1 MSETILGSNDTLNIK
16 GDGADKL
23 EAVYNHLFTRIDD
36 NKFKIKKGVKIIFHN
51 DGKCSYEKD
60 GQSGIIDLLESAAG
74 KGKENIIDRP
84 KFSEKRNYN
93 NNDYKKNTTNEDD
106 IDDDDDEIDKI
117 DTPINEQ
124 KHRYIR
130 RNDPL
135 NRRILESDELN
146 NFLDSLKKVSGI
158 KVNKRGNINVS
169 EFKTKK
175 KKEIEGRYLVD
186 SDGNKFFLS
195 NSVTRAAI
203 LNDAE
208 NIVNNITEIESKKSG
223 LRFSISVEKCLRYV
237 GYLGLAQI
245 LEKCKNCTYNDVASG
260 KLDKLRDQVD
270 DCLKFLNLE
279 DSNELNTKHNLSEA
293 MNIWTG
299 KFDAL
304 KRDIEDHGLEAF
316 QNKYRNV
323 SNDSPTFNL
332 NNRGRKAKRW
342 IAV

>member
-1 MSETILGSNDTLNIK
+1 MSETILGSNDTLNIE
-16 GDGADKL
+16 GGGADKL
-23 EAVYNHLFTRIDD
+23 QTEYGGLFNRIDD
-36 NKFKIKKGVKIIFHN
+36 NKFAIKKGVKIIFHN
-51 DGKCSYEKD
+51 NGKCTYEYG
-60 GQSGIIDLLESAAG
+60 GQTGEIDILKSAVG
-74 KGKENIIDRP
+74 KEKENIIDKQ
-84 KFSEKRNYN
+84 KFSEKSNNN

-106 IDDDDDEIDKI
+106 IDDDDEIDDKP
-117 DTPINEQ
+117 TN
-124 KHRYIR
+124 KYRK

-135 NRRILESDELN
+135 NRRILENDELN
-146 NFLDSLKKVSGI
+146 SFLDSLKKVSGI
-158 KVNKRGNINVS
+158 KVNKRGNINVRD
-169 EFKTKK
+169 FKK
-175 KKEIEGRYLVD
+175 KKNKEIAGRYLVD

-195 NSVTRAAI
+195 NSITRAAI

-208 NIVNNITEIESKKSG
+208 SIVNNLTGMESKKSG
-223 LRFSISVEKCLRYV
+223 LRFKISVEKCLRYV

-293 MNIWTG
+293 MNIWTE

-304 KRDIEDHGLEAF
+304 KRDIEKHGLEAF

>member
-16 GDGADKL
+16 GDGADRLIKN
-23 EAVYNHLFTRIDD
+23 YGDLFFEKRN
-36 NKFKIKKGVKIIFHN
+36 NKVGIKKGVKIIFHN
-51 DGKCSYEKD
+51 NGKCTYEYD
-60 GQSGIIDLLESAAG
+60 GQTGEIDLLESAVG
-74 KGKENIIDRP
+74 REKDDIIDRP
-84 KFSEKRNYN
+84 KFSDKSNSN
-93 NNDYKKNTTNEDD
+93 KNDYKKNTTDEDD
-106 IDDDDDEIDKI
+106 IDDDDEIDKI
-117 DTPINEQ
+117 DTPINTP
-124 KHRYIR
+124 KHRYR
-130 RNDPL
+130 RRDDPL
-135 NRRILESDELN
+135 NRRILENDELN

-169 EFKTKK
+169 DFKEKK
-175 KKEIEGRYLVD
+175 KKEIKKRYLVD
-186 SDGNKFFLS
+186 GDGNKFFLS
-195 NSVTRAAI
+195 SSITRAAI

-208 NIVNNITEIESKKSG
+208 NIVNNLTGMESKKSG
-223 LRFSISVEKCLRYV
+223 LFRLNISVEKCLRYV

-293 MNIWTG
+293 ITIWTD

-304 KRDIEDHGLEAF
+304 KRDIENHGLEAF

>member
-1 MSETILGSNDTLNIK
+1 MSETILGSNDTLNIE
-16 GDGADKL
+16 GGGADEL
-23 EAVYNHLFTRIDD
+23 AAVYGNLFTRTSD
-36 NKFKIKKGVKIIFHN
+36 NQFKINKGVKIIFHN

-60 GQSGIIDLLESAAG
+60 GQRGIIDLLESAVERK
-74 KGKENIIDRP
+74 KGNIIDRP
-84 KFSEKRNYN
+84 KFSEKSNYHN
-93 NNDYKKNTTNEDD
+93 NEHKKNTTDEDD
-106 IDDDDDEIDKI
+106 IDDEDEIEPNTTYKP
-117 DTPINEQ
+117 TN
-124 KHRYIR
+124 KYSR

-135 NRRILESDELN
+135 NRRILENDELN

-279 DSNELNTKHNLSEA
+279 DNNNLNTKHNLSEA
-293 MNIWTG
+293 INIWTG

-304 KRDIEDHGLEAF
+304 KRDIENHGLEAF

-342 IAV
+342 TAV